1 MKNGVMIRWQP
12 SLLHPLVGSHSF
24 PMTRENAHLIANR
37 AFIGRISI
45 RTFLFARNTLSKP
58 RDGSGISN
66 SGMETFFNSSQQLKP
81 VLLARLNLLYREC
94 QSFASTKIVASTES
108 IFDKFDW
115 PSKSEEYQNQ
125 LAFGLLLQM
134 VFVAIDWSRGSR
146 PPSGA
151 QPRASRGEQKKMR
164 PKAGEIYRIG
174 REAHPS
180 APGGGRD
187 PRDDAAKIAF
197 LKSITLKAL
206 V

>member
-1 MKNGVMIRWQP
+1 
-12 SLLHPLVGSHSF
+12 
-24 PMTRENAHLIANR
+24 
-37 AFIGRISI
+37 
-45 RTFLFARNTLSKP
+45 
-58 RDGSGISN
+58 
-66 SGMETFFNSSQQLKP
+66 
-81 VLLARLNLLYREC
+81 
-94 QSFASTKIVASTES
+94 
-108 IFDKFDW
+108 
-115 PSKSEEYQNQ
+115 
-125 LAFGLLLQM
+125 M

-151 QPRASRGEQKKMR
+151 QPSASRGEQKKMR
-164 PKAGEIYRIG
+164 PKAGGIYRIG